1 MILSADQSLYIWLLQ
16 NIITV
21 SRFLKFCSFTMRIK
35 NIIVTEI
42 CKVMLVNID
51 NDTTFLVMKITQYMQ
66 QIVAFTL
73 WSFDKNG

>member
-1 MILSADQSLYIWLLQ
+1 MILRADQSLYIWLLQ

-51 NDTTFLVMKITQYMQ
+51 NDTTVLVMKITQYMQ

>member
-51 NDTTFLVMKITQYMQ
+51 NDTTVLVMKITQYMQ

>member
-51 NDTTFLVMKITQYMQ
+51 NDTTVLAMKITQYMQ